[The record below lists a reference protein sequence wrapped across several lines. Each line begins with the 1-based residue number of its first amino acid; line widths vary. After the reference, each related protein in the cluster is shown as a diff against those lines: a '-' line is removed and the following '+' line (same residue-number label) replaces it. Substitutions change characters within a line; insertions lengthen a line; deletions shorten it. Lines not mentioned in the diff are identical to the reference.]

1 MPEYIRARMGSPDN
15 PLTRRARELGI
26 KLVEREWVPSSRRAH
41 ECTEYARAHG
51 QLEPF
56 HAAVLKAYWSDGAD
70 IHDWAVLE
78 AAATGAG
85 LDAAAMRAAVEAGD
99 FKRAVDERVEGAHEL
114 GIHAVPTFVVA
125 ERFALQ
131 GAQPLEVFEKVMAR
145 LGVSPRAM
153 L

>member
-1 MPEYIRARMGSPDN
+1 VPDYIRARMGSPDN
-15 PLTRRARELGI
+15 PLTKRAAQLGI

-41 ECTEYARAHG
+41 ECTEFARAHDK
-51 QLEPF
+51 LEPF

-78 AAATGAG
+78 AAAAGAG
-85 LDAAAMRAAVEAGD
+85 LDAAALHTAVEAGEYQ
-99 FKRAVDERVEGAHEL
+99 RAVDERVEGAHEL
-114 GIHAVPTFVVA
+114 GIHAVPTFVIA

-131 GAQPLEVFEKVMAR
+131 GAQPLDVFEKVMAR
-145 LGVSPRAM
+145 LGVTPRAT